1 MEERQKKQISGFV
14 RFLVGTVAVSI
25 VVPLLNWQIQSR
37 EVEIKELEQ
46 LGKFVEHAL
55 NENIAV
61 RQRFAEY
68 FATVSRSE
76 KMRDRWNK
84 YKSVL
89 DKEKKETQERVERLE
104 KQKIEIVAQTDKR
117 LQEVE
122 VELQKLEEQKRL
134 AIEAVEKERIK
145 NELVAKQTSLK
156 EAVAQRARIEE
167 QVAQV
172 QSEIKNAKAE
182 LVFPTKSTFATMR
195 EKIGWVY
202 LGEFDDERKVW
213 LRTYFDIPTKD
224 NPKEV
229 VQKNILVTAASINV
243 RTGMP
248 SKFGSFRDV
257 IDVLNQGETVKV
269 LEIEPWQKTGYIWAR
284 VRY

>member
-1 MEERQKKQISGFV
+1 MEERQQKQISGFV

-76 KMRDRWNK
+76 RMRGRWHK

-89 DKEKKETQERVERLE
+89 DKEEKETKEKVERLE
-104 KQKIEIVAQTDKR
+104 QKKNELVAQAEKR
-117 LQEVE
+117 LKEVE
-122 VELQKLEEQKRL
+122 LELQKLEEQKRL
-134 AIEAVEKERIK
+134 AMEVAKKEKIK
-145 NELVAKQTSLK
+145 NEIVAKQTSFK
-156 EAVAQRARIEE
+156 EAVAQRARLEE
-167 QVAQV
+167 QLSQV

-182 LVFPTKSTFATMR
+182 LVFPIKSTFAAIRKKT
-195 EKIGWVY
+195 GWVY
-202 LGEFDDERKVW
+202 LGEFDDEQQAWV
-213 LRTYFDIPTKD
+213 TAYFDIPTKGD
-224 NPKEV
+224 PKEV
-229 VQKNILVTAASINV
+229 VQKKLSVTAASINV

-248 SKFGSFRDV
+248 SVFGSFRKV
-257 IDVLNQGETVKV
+257 TDVLNQGETVEI
-269 LEIEPWQKTGYIWAR
+269 LEVARWQETGYVWAR